1 MKYLSLA
8 SAVVVGLAG
17 ISSAP
22 ANSDD
27 HKESGLANAEIKEW
41 EVPWEDSRPRDP
53 WVHDGTVWFVGQ
65 GSHYAATFN
74 PETEEFK
81 RYDLPDGAGPHTV
94 IVDDRGAWYAGNLK
108 EHIGLIDPGTGD
120 IKQFELPGSG
130 PRDSHTMDFTA
141 AGDIWFTV
149 QGGNQI
155 GFLETTGGEMML
167 WEVPTESARPY
178 GLIVENDRPWAT
190 LFGTNKLATVENGK
204 LKEFELDREKSR
216 PRRLGMTDDGTLWYV
231 DYNQGYVGSYD
242 PVTGDNKDWR
252 APAAGNS
259 RPYGMAVDKR
269 NDVWFVETGVQPNRL
284 VGFDTETHEFSEPIE
299 LESGGGTV
307 RHMFYDEGT
316 DSIWFGT
323 DANTLGVVRLSE
335 PPVVTAD

>member
-17 ISSAP
+17 LSSAP

-27 HKESGLANAEIKEW
+27 YKTAGLADAEIQEW
-41 EVPWEDSRPRDP
+41 QVPWEDSRPRDP
-53 WVHDGTVWFVGQ
+53 WVHDGIVWFVGQ

-81 RYDLPDGAGPHTV
+81 RYDLPSGAGPHTV
-94 IVDDRGAWYAGNLK
+94 IVDDRGAWCAGNLK
-108 EHIGLIDPGTGD
+108 EHIGLIDPDSGD
-120 IKQFELPGSG
+120 IKQFKLPGSG
-130 PRDSHTMDFTA
+130 PKDSHTMDFTA
-141 AGDIWFTV
+141 SGDIWFTV

-155 GFLETTGGEMML
+155 GFLEITDDEIML
-167 WEVPTESARPY
+167 WEVPTDSARPY

-190 LFGTNKLATVENGK
+190 LFGTNKLATVENGN
-204 LKEFELDREKSR
+204 LKEFELKREKSR
-216 PRRLGMTDDGTLWYV
+216 PRRLGMTDDGTIWYV

-242 PVTGDNKDWR
+242 PATGANKDWR

-284 VGFDTETHEFSEPIE
+284 VGFDTETHEFSKPIE

-307 RHMFYDEGT
+307 RHMYYDENT

-323 DANTLGVVRLSE
+323 DANTLGVVRLSK
-335 PPVVTAD
+335 PSNATAD